1 MTTQPTQP
9 RPPNVTNRSNRK
21 APSGRSPAT
30 PSHCQDHVHTP
41 REVQRRAQ
49 SAHLVDR
56 GAEEDARDGRPARY
70 LEVCTVLTPDS
81 TTASMPRT
89 EKTIDSTTT
98 LTMGHERRGPDSQR
112 VTRGR
117 HMVLASVNRLALP
130 DRQRFCVK
138 TTTRVLSALFSHSPI
153 EVVSPR

>member
-1 MTTQPTQP
+1 MTTQPTHP
-9 RPPNVTNRSNRK
+9 RPPNIAYRSNRK

-30 PSHCQDHVHTP
+30 PGDCQDHVHTR
-41 REVQRRAQ
+41 REVQSRAH

-56 GAEEDARDGRPARY
+56 RPQEYARDDHAARD

-117 HMVLASVNRLALP
+117 HMVLASVNRLVLP
-130 DRQRFCVK
+130 DRHAISVKK
-138 TTTRVLSALFSHSPI
+138 TTRDLSALFFSSH
-153 EVVSPR
+153 

>member
-9 RPPNVTNRSNRK
+9 RPPNIPHRSNRK

-30 PSHCQDHVHTP
+30 PGHCQDHAHTP
-41 REVQRRAQ
+41 REVQSRAQ
-49 SAHLVDR
+49 SALLVDR
-56 GAEEDARDGRPARY
+56 GPVEYVRDDHAVRD

-98 LTMGHERRGPDSQR
+98 LTMGHERRGQASQR

-130 DRQRFCVK
+130 DRQRFDERRRRETCPPSFR
-138 TTTRVLSALFSHSPI
+138 TPQI
-153 EVVSPR
+153 EVVSSR